1 MTCTPQFCFTNL
13 LKSIRLSQDS
23 QCLRRL
29 RRGFTTLARLSW
41 CSTFPRAPSLAST
54 SPPGTSAKGEIKS
67 FVLRY
72 SSTLS
77 QGFKEDDLGNSTDW
91 MGHFCSYLQTLATCR
106 DNPHKTLRKSGWIAL
121 YTEFPI
127 PSFVRFRNVL
137 FWEFPWG
144 VILKRGSPGEPH
156 CGSYKNRHLPGEPRL
171 RITIDF

>member
-13 LKSIRLSQDS
+13 LKSQDS
-23 QCLRRL
+23 QCLRRR

-77 QGFKEDDLGNSTDW
+77 QGFKDNDLGNSTGW

-137 FWEFPWG
+137 FWEFPWSAWAVASCSSG
-144 VILKRGSPGEPH
+144 PQAGGTPENLAKKP
-156 CGSYKNRHLPGEPRL
+156 L
-171 RITIDF
+171 